1 MIKKIIALAILCAGI
16 NAQTIQELNK
26 KINHLSDKIDSM
38 ESGKPS
44 FSNISFGGY
53 GEIIYTNKRSKK
65 ENNTKASHSNN
76 PKTDALRNIL
86 YVGYEFSKDWK
97 LITEIEVEHAN
108 EIFLEQGYLDYN
120 FMGNSH
126 LMMGLQL
133 VPMGI
138 QNLKHEPTTFLGVN
152 RTTVENKIIPS
163 TWRENGVSY
172 AYQSNKVNASLGLI
186 TGQSKWI

>member
-1 MIKKIIALAILCAGI
+1 
-16 NAQTIQELNK
+16 
-26 KINHLSDKIDSM
+26 
-38 ESGKPS
+38 
-44 FSNISFGGY
+44 
-53 GEIIYTNKRSKK
+53 
-65 ENNTKASHSNN
+65 
-76 PKTDALRNIL
+76 
-86 YVGYEFSKDWK
+86 
-97 LITEIEVEHAN
+97 
-108 EIFLEQGYLDYN
+108 
-120 FMGNSH
+120 MGNSH